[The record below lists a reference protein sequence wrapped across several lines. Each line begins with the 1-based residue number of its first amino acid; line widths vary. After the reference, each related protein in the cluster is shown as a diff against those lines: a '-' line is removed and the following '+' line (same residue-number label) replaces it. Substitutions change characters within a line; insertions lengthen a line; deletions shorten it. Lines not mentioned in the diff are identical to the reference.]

1 MSHDLHHLPERVQ
14 PADMPM
20 MDAATFYE
28 QYPAADFV
36 ARLERRRQPRWGRY
50 LALTAAS
57 IAALLIAVILP
68 WSSIEES
75 KPYGTLGPLREKGNV
90 PEPGTVALGLSGTAR
105 FHVLS
110 EGRFVP
116 LQSGASL
123 PAKSLLRFY
132 YDTTSAD
139 YLYLFSVDER
149 GRISTYYPEERGF
162 SVPIVRGR
170 NVPLPDGVMLDDY
183 VGDERFF
190 ALFSARPLS
199 FVEVELA
206 VATELLRLRHLGRGV
221 EELERVPL
229 NCHQETL
236 HIVKY

>member
-1 MSHDLHHLPERVQ
+1 MTNRPLELPERLPPV
-14 PADMPM
+14 DMPVL
-20 MDAATFYE
+20 DRATFYE

-36 ARLERRRQPRWGRY
+36 ARLQRRRQPRWNRY
-50 LALTAAS
+50 LALGTAVAAILVLT
-57 IAALLIAVILP
+57 IALP
-68 WSSIEES
+68 WSTIQETG
-75 KPYGTLGPLREKGNV
+75 PYGTVGTVRDKGNV
-90 PEPGTVALGLSGTAR
+90 PEPGTVGLGITGTAR
-105 FHVLS
+105 FHVLTN
-110 EGRFVP
+110 GQFVP
-116 LQSGASL
+116 LQPGTAL

-149 GRISTYYPEERGF
+149 GRISTYYPETRGF

-170 NVPLPDGVMLDDY
+170 NVPLPDGVLLDDY

-199 FVEVELA
+199 YVEVELA
-206 VATELLRLRHLGRGV
+206 VASQLLQLQQLRKGI
-221 EELERVPL
+221 EDLERVPL
-229 NCHQETL
+229 DCHQETL

>member
-1 MSHDLHHLPERVQ
+1 MSSHFEQLPERL
-14 PADMPM
+14 PPTDMPII
-20 MDAATFYE
+20 DEATFY
-28 QYPAADFV
+28 QKYPAPQFV
-36 ARLERRRQPRWGRY
+36 ANLERRAPRWGRY
-50 LALTAAS
+50 LALGAAVS
-57 IAALLIAVILP
+57 AALLVALIVP
-68 WSSIEES
+68 WSALEENQ
-75 KPYGTLGPLREKGNV
+75 PYGTVGNLRDKGNV
-90 PEPGTVALGLSGTAR
+90 PEPGTVALGLSGAAR
-105 FHVLS
+105 FHVLTD
-110 EGRFVP
+110 GRFVE
-116 LQSGASL
+116 LQSGATL
-123 PAKSLLRFY
+123 PGKSLLRFY

-206 VATELLRLRHLGRGV
+206 VATELLRLHQVGKGIK
-221 EELERVPL
+221 ELERVPL

-236 HIVKY
+236 HIVKR